1 MFQHFSGRAA
11 VLIHGSLGLLF
22 FAYMLTGPV
31 GTYFDLAAERRLQVS
46 TEDRDQIMQEQMKSA
61 SRISLIFSSAFFFML
76 SCWLMTHLTEMN
88 FSLVQRS
95 TMAKRLDFCLTLC
108 LYITFFSALFNA
120 VQLMD
125 DDNLMVYAIDGSET
139 ILDLGRI
146 VEWMLT
152 CPLIQLAVPMIA
164 GEKVPDYRRYA
175 MPITAFITL
184 SCGLLSTLASN
195 IVMKA
200 LAYSA
205 GCVFFMLMLYFMNA
219 CVSESTGESLF
230 YGTSFLRGL
239 AVLIA
244 LTWAPFP
251 IWYAL
256 SPEGFNIIKDQ
267 PGMKV
272 AVAFLNLFSKGSF
285 IMYLTRIRADFQTR
299 QKTMISLG
307 YIHSDGTVNK
317 KGSVDVDLDGT
328 AKDGKNDEE
337 TMDKTTV
344 VMLEEVLETMG
355 RSKDKTS
362 VLNLLQAQ
370 LITSNDD
377 VLSLTKEYCR
387 EINLPWGLVLALKS
401 KIRSHTI
408 QVDDPWSM
416 NGIGKSKEPELSYAA
431 PHIAKN
437 NKKIAS
443 VQRRHNT
450 FDDAM
455 SAGFSEPLSPPSHPG
470 PGFNDHAAPTHS
482 DDAAAMAAVLESH
495 QKNVNTQVDE
505 CRQFVMH
512 SMDKIM
518 NVLEHRLDDANRH
531 PQAAHPIHSQAQ
543 AAHPSHP
550 QAVIPTYLQAAPQST
565 EKHFPH

>member
-1 MFQHFSGRAA
+1 MFQHFSGRAL
-11 VLIHGSLGLLF
+11 VLIHASLGLLF

-31 GTYFDLAAERRLQVS
+31 GTYLDLNAQRRLQVS
-46 TEDRDQIMQEQMKSA
+46 AEDRDAIVEEQMKSA

-95 TMAKRLDFCLTLC
+95 TMGKRLDFCLTLC

-125 DDNLMVYAIDGSET
+125 DDNLLIYGIDGTET
-139 ILDLGRI
+139 VLDVGRV

-152 CPLIQLAVPMIA
+152 CPLIQLAVPMIG

-175 MPITAFITL
+175 MPLNAFIIL
-184 SCGLLSTLASN
+184 AVGLMSTLASN

-200 LAYSA
+200 LAYSFA
-205 GCVFFMLMLYFMNA
+205 VICFMLLLYFMNS
-219 CVSESTGESLF
+219 CVYEASDGGENLF

-244 LTWAPFP
+244 LTWTPFP

-256 SPEGFNIIKDQ
+256 SPEGFNIIKDE

-272 AVAFLNLFSKGSF
+272 AVSFLNLFSKGSF
-285 IMYLTRIRADFQTR
+285 ILYLTRIRADFQTR
-299 QKTMISLG
+299 QKCMVSLG
-307 YIHSDGTVNK
+307 YLGADGIVK
-317 KGSVDVDLDGT
+317 KKAGEDAGYEG
-328 AKDGKNDEE
+328 AGKDGKALKDEE
-337 TMDKTTV
+337 SMEPTTLMMV
-344 VMLEEVLETMG
+344 EEVLETMG
-355 RSKDKTS
+355 RSKDKS
-362 VLNLLQAQ
+362 FVVDLLQAH

-377 VLSLTKEYCR
+377 ILSLTKEYCR

-408 QVDDPWSM
+408 QLDDPWSM
-416 NGIGKSKEPELSYAA
+416 KDTGKPQDTQVSYAA

-437 NKKIAS
+437 EKKILS
-443 VQRRHNT
+443 VQRRQSSY
-450 FDDAM
+450 DDAM
-455 SAGFSEPLSPPSHPG
+455 SVTSSAALSPAVHGALGHGHAG
-470 PGFNDHAAPTHS
+470 PNQPDEANVAALL
-482 DDAAAMAAVLESH
+482 DSH
-495 QKNVNTQVDE
+495 QKHVNFQVDE
-505 CRQFVMH
+505 CRTFVMQ

-518 NVLEHRLDDANRH
+518 TVLEQRLTDVNHPHTAHLKH
-531 PQAAHPIHSQAQ
+531 PQNAHM
-543 AAHPSHP
+543 SHP
-550 QAVIPTYLQAAPQST
+550 QPAQAGQA
-565 EKHFPH
+565 